1 MSSSLICAKI
11 SGVTGLPER
20 STCCF
25 NASTRELGTGL
36 PLTTA
41 KFWAI
46 AEKLN
51 AATKLKANFESFIRF
66 LRLQLNLVGS
76 KFYGQRVESIVQEFL
91 ERIIH
96 KAVTLNAV
104 KLLKMR

>member
-1 MSSSLICAKI
+1 
-11 SGVTGLPER
+11 
-20 STCCF
+20 
-25 NASTRELGTGL
+25 
-36 PLTTA
+36 LTTA
-41 KFWAI
+41 KFCAI

-76 KFYGQRVESIVQEFL
+76 KFYGQSMKPIVQEFL

-96 KAVTLNAV
+96 KAMPLHAVELFKMSRSNQHPEMAV
-104 KLLKMR
+104 KA